1 MSEDNPNLEA
11 LLDAALASDE
21 DGLLEEPTKEHR
33 LTTEDRL
40 DRAFLEIA
48 EFYRTHGRRPSS
60 QTRNIAERRLG
71 ARLDGF
77 LADRVRADAVADLDD
92 FGLLTP
98 ESPPKNIDELL
109 ARDDLDLLG
118 GDDDIFD
125 LTPLPS
131 RIITDK
137 DVEVAKRKQA
147 RDFSQFENLF
157 KVKHAELAAGD
168 AVLRNFSG
176 ISTIRQGS
184 FFVLGGVMLFVSE
197 VGERDYKVSGGSYRP
212 RERLRVI
219 FENGTES
226 SMYRTSLAIRLAEQN
241 GRAVVPA
248 NHALSLDELGDAD
261 IETGHIYVLRS
272 LSSDPQIA
280 GLEDLHKIGFSRTP
294 VSQRIKNAIHEPTYL
309 MAPVEV
315 VADYRVYN
323 MRPSALERLI
333 HRIFADVRLNLSQ
346 VGPNGEIYN
355 PSEWFIVPID
365 AIDQAIEMT
374 VNGDITDFTYDPA
387 TQTFIYREA
396 EEDRHQL
403 SY

>member
-40 DRAFLEIA
+40 DRAFLEIG
-48 EFYRTHGRRPSS
+48 EFYRTHGRRPSPH
-60 QTRNIAERRLG
+60 THDIAERRVG

-77 LADRVRADAVADLDD
+77 LADEVRADAVADLDD

-197 VGERDYKVSGGSYRP
+197 VGERDYKVSGGSYRS

-333 HRIFADVRLNLSQ
+333 HRVFADVRLNLSQ

-396 EEDRHQL
+396 EEDRRQL

>member
-77 LADRVRADAVADLDD
+77 LADQVRADAVADLDD

-323 MRPSALERLI
+323 MRPSALESLI
-333 HRIFADVRLNLSQ
+333 HRVFSNVRLNLSQ

-355 PSEWFIVPID
+355 PSEWFIVPIN

-374 VNGDITDFTYDPA
+374 VNGDITDFTYDP
-387 TQTFIYREA
+387 TIQTFIYRGVEG
-396 EEDRHQL
+396 DRG
-403 SY
+403 

>member
-396 EEDRHQL
+396 EEDRRQL

>member
-1 MSEDNPNLEA
+1 MSEDNRNLEA

-21 DGLLEEPTKEHR
+21 DGLLEEPAKEHR

-77 LADRVRADAVADLDD
+77 LADQVRADAVADLDD

-109 ARDDLDLLG
+109 AHDDLDLLG

-131 RIITDK
+131 RIVTDK

-272 LSSDPQIA
+272 LSADPQIA

-333 HRIFADVRLNLSQ
+333 HRIFSDVRLNLSQ

-374 VNGDITDFTYDPA
+374 INGDITDFTYDP
-387 TQTFIYREA
+387 TTRTFIYRGA
-396 EEDRHQL
+396 EGDHH
-403 SY
+403 

>member
-77 LADRVRADAVADLDD
+77 LADQVRADAVADLDD

-109 ARDDLDLLG
+109 AHDDLDLLG

-131 RIITDK
+131 RIVTDK

-248 NHALSLDELGDAD
+248 DHALSLDELGDAD

-323 MRPSALERLI
+323 MRPSALESLI
-333 HRIFADVRLNLSQ
+333 HRVFSNVRLNLSQ

-396 EEDRHQL
+396 EEDRRQL

>member
-21 DGLLEEPTKEHR
+21 DGLLKEPTKEHR

-77 LADRVRADAVADLDD
+77 LADQVRADAVADLDD

-109 ARDDLDLLG
+109 AHDDLDLLG

-131 RIITDK
+131 RIVTDK

-197 VGERDYKVSGGSYRP
+197 VGERDYKVSGGSYRS

-248 NHALSLDELGDAD
+248 DHALSLDELGDAD

-323 MRPSALERLI
+323 MRPSALESLI
-333 HRIFADVRLNLSQ
+333 HRVFSNVRLNLSQ

-355 PSEWFIVPID
+355 PSEWFIVPIN

-374 VNGDITDFTYDPA
+374 VNGDITDFTYDP
-387 TQTFIYREA
+387 TIQTFIYRGVEG
-396 EEDRHQL
+396 DRG
-403 SY
+403 

>member
-21 DGLLEEPTKEHR
+21 DGLLEEPTKKHR

-48 EFYRTHGRRPSS
+48 EFYRAHGRRPSS

-77 LADRVRADAVADLDD
+77 LAYQVRADAVADLDD

-98 ESPPKNIDELL
+98 ESPPKNIDEFL
-109 ARDDLDLLG
+109 AHDDLDLLG

-125 LTPLPS
+125 LTSLPS
-131 RIITDK
+131 RIVTDK
-137 DVEVAKRKQA
+137 DVEVAKRKKA

-241 GRAVVPA
+241 GRRVVPA
-248 NHALSLDELGDAD
+248 NHVLSVDELGDAD

-280 GLEDLHKIGFSRTP
+280 DLEDLHKIGFSRTP
-294 VSQRIKNAIHEPTYL
+294 VSQRIKNAINEPTYL

-315 VADYRVYN
+315 VADYHVYN

-333 HRIFADVRLNLSQ
+333 HRVFSAVRLNLSQ

-355 PSEWFIVPID
+355 PSEWFIAPID

-374 VNGDITDFTYDPA
+374 VNGDITDFTYDPT
-387 TQTFIYREA
+387 TQTFIYRGA
-396 EEDRHQL
+396 EGDRH
-403 SY
+403 

>member
-77 LADRVRADAVADLDD
+77 LADQVRADAVADLDD

-109 ARDDLDLLG
+109 AHDDLDLLG

-131 RIITDK
+131 RIVTDK

-184 FFVLGGVMLFVSE
+184 FFVLSGVMLFVSE

-323 MRPSALERLI
+323 IRPSALERLI
-333 HRIFADVRLNLSQ
+333 HRVFSDVRLNLSQ

-374 VNGDITDFTYDPA
+374 ANGDITDFTYDPT
-387 TQTFIYREA
+387 TQNFIYRGA
-396 EEDRHQL
+396 ERDRG
-403 SY
+403 

>member
-77 LADRVRADAVADLDD
+77 IADQVRADAVADLDD

-109 ARDDLDLLG
+109 AHDDLDLLG

-131 RIITDK
+131 RIVTDK

-197 VGERDYKVSGGSYRP
+197 VGERDYKVSGGSYRS

-248 NHALSLDELGDAD
+248 DHALSLDELGDAD

-323 MRPSALERLI
+323 MRPSALESLI
-333 HRIFADVRLNLSQ
+333 HRVFSNVRLNLSQ

-355 PSEWFIVPID
+355 PSEWFIVPIN

-374 VNGDITDFTYDPA
+374 VNGDITDFTYDP
-387 TQTFIYREA
+387 TIQTFIYRGVEG
-396 EEDRHQL
+396 DRG
-403 SY
+403 

>member
-77 LADRVRADAVADLDD
+77 LADQVRADAVADLDD
-92 FGLLTP
+92 FGLLTT

-109 ARDDLDLLG
+109 AHDDLDLLG

-131 RIITDK
+131 RIVTDK

-197 VGERDYKVSGGSYRP
+197 VGERDYKVSGGSYRS

-248 NHALSLDELGDAD
+248 DHALSLDELGDAD

-323 MRPSALERLI
+323 MRPSALESLI
-333 HRIFADVRLNLSQ
+333 HRVFSNVRLNLSQ

-355 PSEWFIVPID
+355 PSEWFIVPIN

-374 VNGDITDFTYDPA
+374 VNGDITDFTYDP
-387 TQTFIYREA
+387 TIQTFIYRGVEG
-396 EEDRHQL
+396 DRG
-403 SY
+403 

>member
-77 LADRVRADAVADLDD
+77 LADQVRADAVADLDD

-109 ARDDLDLLG
+109 AHDDLDLLG

-131 RIITDK
+131 RIVTDK

-197 VGERDYKVSGGSYRP
+197 VGERDYKVSGGSYRS

-248 NHALSLDELGDAD
+248 DHALSLDELGDAD

-323 MRPSALERLI
+323 MRPSALESLI
-333 HRIFADVRLNLSQ
+333 HRVFSNVRLNLSQ

-365 AIDQAIEMT
+365 AIEQAIEMT
-374 VNGDITDFTYDPA
+374 VNGDITDFTYDP
-387 TQTFIYREA
+387 TIQTFIYRGVEG
-396 EEDRHQL
+396 DRG
-403 SY
+403 

>member
-1 MSEDNPNLEA
+1 MSEDNRNLEA

-21 DGLLEEPTKEHR
+21 DGLLEEPAKEHR

-60 QTRNIAERRLG
+60 QTRNITERRLG

-77 LADRVRADAVADLDD
+77 LADQVRADAVADLDD

-109 ARDDLDLLG
+109 AHDDLDLLG

-131 RIITDK
+131 RIVTDK

-184 FFVLGGVMLFVSE
+184 FFVLRGVMLFVSE

-272 LSSDPQIA
+272 LSADPQIA

-333 HRIFADVRLNLSQ
+333 HRIFSDVRLNLSQ

-374 VNGDITDFTYDPA
+374 INGDITDFTYDP
-387 TQTFIYREA
+387 TTRTFIYRGA
-396 EEDRHQL
+396 EGDHH
-403 SY
+403 

>member
-77 LADRVRADAVADLDD
+77 LADQVRADAVADLDD

-109 ARDDLDLLG
+109 AHDDLDLLG

-131 RIITDK
+131 RIVTDK

-197 VGERDYKVSGGSYRP
+197 VGERDYKVSGGSYRS

-248 NHALSLDELGDAD
+248 DHALSLDELGDAD

-323 MRPSALERLI
+323 MRPSALESLI
-333 HRIFADVRLNLSQ
+333 HRVFSNVRLNLSQ

-374 VNGDITDFTYDPA
+374 VNGDITDFTYDP
-387 TQTFIYREA
+387 TIQTFIYRGVEG
-396 EEDRHQL
+396 DRG
-403 SY
+403 

>member
-77 LADRVRADAVADLDD
+77 LADQVRADAVADLDD

-109 ARDDLDLLG
+109 AHDDLDLLG

-131 RIITDK
+131 RIVTDK

-147 RDFSQFENLF
+147 RDFSQFENIF

-197 VGERDYKVSGGSYRP
+197 VGERDYKVSGGSYRS

-248 NHALSLDELGDAD
+248 DHALSLDELGDAD

-323 MRPSALERLI
+323 MRPSALESLI
-333 HRIFADVRLNLSQ
+333 HRVFSNVRLNLSQ

-374 VNGDITDFTYDPA
+374 VNGDITDFTYDP
-387 TQTFIYREA
+387 TIQTFIYRGVEG
-396 EEDRHQL
+396 DRG
-403 SY
+403 

>member
-1 MSEDNPNLEA
+1 MSEDNHNLEA
-11 LLDAALASDE
+11 LLDAALAGDE
-21 DGLLEEPTKEHR
+21 DGLLEEPTKKHR

-48 EFYRTHGRRPSS
+48 KFYRTHGRRPSS

-77 LADRVRADAVADLDD
+77 LASQVRADAVADLDD

-109 ARDDLDLLG
+109 AHDDLDLLG

-131 RIITDK
+131 RIVTDK
-137 DVEVAKRKQA
+137 DVEVAKRKKA

-157 KVKHAELAAGD
+157 KVKHTELAAGD

-197 VGERDYKVSGGSYRP
+197 VGERDYKVSGGSNRP

-241 GRAVVPA
+241 GRTVVPA
-248 NHALSLDELGDAD
+248 NRVLSLDQLGDTD

-294 VSQRIKNAIHEPTYL
+294 VSQRIKNAINEPTYL

-333 HRIFADVRLNLSQ
+333 HRVFSDVRLNLSQ

-374 VNGDITDFTYDPA
+374 VNGDITDFTYDPT
-387 TQTFIYREA
+387 TQTFIYRGA
-396 EEDRHQL
+396 EGDRH
-403 SY
+403 

>member
-1 MSEDNPNLEA
+1 MSEDNRNLEA

-21 DGLLEEPTKEHR
+21 DGLLEEPTKKHR

-77 LADRVRADAVADLDD
+77 LADQVRADAVADLDD

-109 ARDDLDLLG
+109 AHDDLDLLG

-131 RIITDK
+131 RIVTDK

-197 VGERDYKVSGGSYRP
+197 VGERDYKVSGGSYRS

-248 NHALSLDELGDAD
+248 DHALSLDELGDAD

-323 MRPSALERLI
+323 MRPSALESLI
-333 HRIFADVRLNLSQ
+333 HRVFSNVRLNLSQ

-355 PSEWFIVPID
+355 PSEWFIVPIN

-374 VNGDITDFTYDPA
+374 VNGDITDFTYDP
-387 TQTFIYREA
+387 TIQTFIYRGVEG
-396 EEDRHQL
+396 DRG
-403 SY
+403 

>member
-77 LADRVRADAVADLDD
+77 LADQVRADAVADLDD

-109 ARDDLDLLG
+109 AHDDLDLLG

-131 RIITDK
+131 RIVTDK

-197 VGERDYKVSGGSYRP
+197 VGERDYKVSGGSYRS

-248 NHALSLDELGDAD
+248 DHALSLDELGDAD

-323 MRPSALERLI
+323 MRPSALESLI
-333 HRIFADVRLNLSQ
+333 HRVFSNVRLNLSQ

-355 PSEWFIVPID
+355 PSEWFIVPIN

-374 VNGDITDFTYDPA
+374 VNGDITDFTYDP
-387 TQTFIYREA
+387 TIQTFIYRGVEG
-396 EEDRHQL
+396 DRG
-403 SY
+403 

>member
-333 HRIFADVRLNLSQ
+333 HRVFADVRLNLSQ

-396 EEDRHQL
+396 EEDRRQL

>member
-77 LADRVRADAVADLDD
+77 LADQVRADAVADLDD

-109 ARDDLDLLG
+109 AHDDLDLLG

-131 RIITDK
+131 RIVTDK

-197 VGERDYKVSGGSYRP
+197 VGERDYKVSGGSYRS

-241 GRAVVPA
+241 GRAVIPA
-248 NHALSLDELGDAD
+248 DHALSLDELGDAD

-323 MRPSALERLI
+323 MRPSALESLI
-333 HRIFADVRLNLSQ
+333 HRVFSNVRLNLSQ

-355 PSEWFIVPID
+355 PSEWFIVPIN

-374 VNGDITDFTYDPA
+374 VNGDITDFTYDP
-387 TQTFIYREA
+387 TIQTFIYRGVEG
-396 EEDRHQL
+396 DRG
-403 SY
+403 

>member
-77 LADRVRADAVADLDD
+77 LADQVRADAVADLDD

-98 ESPPKNIDELL
+98 ESPPKSIDELL
-109 ARDDLDLLG
+109 AHDDLDLLG

-131 RIITDK
+131 RIVTDK

-197 VGERDYKVSGGSYRP
+197 VGERDYKVSGGSYRS

-248 NHALSLDELGDAD
+248 DHALSLDELGDAD

-323 MRPSALERLI
+323 MRPSALESLI
-333 HRIFADVRLNLSQ
+333 HRVFSNVRLNLSQ

-355 PSEWFIVPID
+355 PSEWFIVPIN

-374 VNGDITDFTYDPA
+374 VNGDITDFTYDP
-387 TQTFIYREA
+387 TIQTFIYRGVEG
-396 EEDRHQL
+396 DRG
-403 SY
+403 

>member
-1 MSEDNPNLEA
+1 MSEDNRNLEA

-21 DGLLEEPTKEHR
+21 DGLLEEPTKKHR

-77 LADRVRADAVADLDD
+77 LANQVRADAVADLDD

-98 ESPPKNIDELL
+98 ENPPKNIDELL

-118 GDDDIFD
+118 DDDDIFD
-125 LTPLPS
+125 LTPIPS
-131 RIITDK
+131 RIVTDK
-137 DVEVAKRKQA
+137 DVEVAKRKKA

-248 NHALSLDELGDAD
+248 NHVLSLDELGDAD

-294 VSQRIKNAIHEPTYL
+294 VSQRIKNAKNEPTYL

-323 MRPSALERLI
+323 IRPSALERLI
-333 HRIFADVRLNLSQ
+333 HRVFSDVRLNLSQ

-374 VNGDITDFTYDPA
+374 VNGDITDFTYDPT
-387 TQTFIYREA
+387 TQTFIYRGA
-396 EEDRHQL
+396 EGDRH
-403 SY
+403 

>member
-77 LADRVRADAVADLDD
+77 LADQVRADAVADLDD

-109 ARDDLDLLG
+109 AHDDLDLLG

-131 RIITDK
+131 RIVTDK

-184 FFVLGGVMLFVSE
+184 FFVLSGVMLFVSE

-323 MRPSALERLI
+323 IRPSALERLI
-333 HRIFADVRLNLSQ
+333 HRVFSDVRLNLSQ

-374 VNGDITDFTYDPA
+374 VNGDITDFTYDPT
-387 TQTFIYREA
+387 TQTFTYMGTGG
-396 EEDRHQL
+396 DHD
-403 SY
+403 

>member
-1 MSEDNPNLEA
+1 MSEDNRNLEA

-77 LADRVRADAVADLDD
+77 LADQVRADAVADLDD

-109 ARDDLDLLG
+109 AHDDLNLLG

-131 RIITDK
+131 RIVTDK

-248 NHALSLDELGDAD
+248 NHALSLDELGDVD

-323 MRPSALERLI
+323 IRPSTLERLI
-333 HRIFADVRLNLSQ
+333 HRVFSDVRLNLSQ

-374 VNGDITDFTYDPA
+374 INGDITDFTYNPT
-387 TQTFIYREA
+387 TQTFIYRGTEG
-396 EEDRHQL
+396 DHH
-403 SY
+403 

>member
-77 LADRVRADAVADLDD
+77 LADQVRADAVADLDD

-109 ARDDLDLLG
+109 AHDDLDLLG

-131 RIITDK
+131 RIVTDK

-197 VGERDYKVSGGSYRP
+197 VGERDYKVSGGSYRS

-248 NHALSLDELGDAD
+248 DHALSLDELGDAD

-272 LSSDPQIA
+272 LSTDPQIA

-323 MRPSALERLI
+323 MRPSALESLI
-333 HRIFADVRLNLSQ
+333 HRVFSNVRLNLSQ

-355 PSEWFIVPID
+355 PSEWFIVPIN

-374 VNGDITDFTYDPA
+374 VNGDITDFTYDP
-387 TQTFIYREA
+387 TIQTFIYRGVEG
-396 EEDRHQL
+396 DRG
-403 SY
+403 

>member
-333 HRIFADVRLNLSQ
+333 HRVFADVRLNLSQ

>member
-48 EFYRTHGRRPSS
+48 EFYRTNGRRPSS

-396 EEDRHQL
+396 EEDRRQL

>member
-1 MSEDNPNLEA
+1 MSEDNRNLEA

-48 EFYRTHGRRPSS
+48 EFYRTHGHRPSS

-77 LADRVRADAVADLDD
+77 LADQVRADAVADLDD

-109 ARDDLDLLG
+109 AHDDLDLLG

-131 RIITDK
+131 RIVTDK

-333 HRIFADVRLNLSQ
+333 HRVFSDVRLNLSQ

-374 VNGDITDFTYDPA
+374 VNGDITDFTYDPT
-387 TQTFIYREA
+387 TQTFVYRGA
-396 EEDRHQL
+396 EGDHH
-403 SY
+403 

>member
-77 LADRVRADAVADLDD
+77 LADQVRADAVADLDD

-109 ARDDLDLLG
+109 AHDDLDLLG

-131 RIITDK
+131 RIVTDK

-147 RDFSQFENLF
+147 RDFSQFKNIF

-197 VGERDYKVSGGSYRP
+197 VGERDYKVSGGSYRS

-248 NHALSLDELGDAD
+248 DHALSLDELGDAD

-323 MRPSALERLI
+323 MRPSALESLI
-333 HRIFADVRLNLSQ
+333 HRVFSNVRLNLSQ

-374 VNGDITDFTYDPA
+374 VNGDITDFTYDP
-387 TQTFIYREA
+387 TIQTFIYRGVEG
-396 EEDRHQL
+396 DRG
-403 SY
+403 

>member
-1 MSEDNPNLEA
+1 MSEDNRNLEA

-21 DGLLEEPTKEHR
+21 DGLLEEPAKEHR

-60 QTRNIAERRLG
+60 QTRNITERRLG

-77 LADRVRADAVADLDD
+77 LADQVRADAVADLDD

-109 ARDDLDLLG
+109 AHDDLDLLG

-131 RIITDK
+131 RIVTDK

-184 FFVLGGVMLFVSE
+184 FFVLRGVMLFVSE

-272 LSSDPQIA
+272 LSADPQIA
-280 GLEDLHKIGFSRTP
+280 GLEDLHKIGFSRSP

-333 HRIFADVRLNLSQ
+333 HRIFSDVRLNLSQ

-374 VNGDITDFTYDPA
+374 INGDITDFTYDP
-387 TQTFIYREA
+387 TTRTFIYRGA
-396 EEDRHQL
+396 EGDHH
-403 SY
+403 

>member
-1 MSEDNPNLEA
+1 MSEDNRNLEA

-21 DGLLEEPTKEHR
+21 DGLLEEPTKKHR

-40 DRAFLEIA
+40 DHAFLEIA
-48 EFYRTHGRRPSS
+48 EFYRAHGRRPSS

-77 LADRVRADAVADLDD
+77 LANQVRADAVADLDD

-109 ARDDLDLLG
+109 AHDDLDLLG
-118 GDDDIFD
+118 GDDDIFN
-125 LTPLPS
+125 LTSLPS
-131 RIITDK
+131 RIVTDK
-137 DVEVAKRKQA
+137 DIEVAKRKKA

-248 NHALSLDELGDAD
+248 NHILSLDELGDAD

-272 LSSDPQIA
+272 LSTDPQIA

-294 VSQRIKNAIHEPTYL
+294 VSQRIKNAKNEPTYL

-333 HRIFADVRLNLSQ
+333 HRVFSDVRLNLSQ

-355 PSEWFIVPID
+355 PTEWFIVPID

-374 VNGDITDFTYDPA
+374 VNGDITDFTYDPT
-387 TQTFIYREA
+387 TQTFIYRGVEG
-396 EEDRHQL
+396 DHG
-403 SY
+403 